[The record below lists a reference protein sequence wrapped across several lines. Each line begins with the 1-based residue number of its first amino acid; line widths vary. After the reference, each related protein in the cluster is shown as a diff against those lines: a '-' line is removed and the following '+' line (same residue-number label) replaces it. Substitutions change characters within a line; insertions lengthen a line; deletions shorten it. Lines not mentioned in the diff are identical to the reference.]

1 MTLKDRI
8 AIVTGGGQG
17 IGKEIAKK
25 LSAAGAKVIIAD
37 INEEQVKQTAGEL
50 GIDGIALDVSRLED
64 AEKAFGSLLDKYG
77 RLDILINNAGITRD
91 NLTLRMSEKEWDQV
105 IQVNLKGTFNC
116 CKAAMKPML
125 KQRSGTIVNV
135 ASVIGQIGNPG
146 QANYAAS
153 KAGVIALTK
162 TLAKE
167 LSSRCIRVNAVA
179 PGFIRTKMTDV
190 LPDEIK
196 NKMLE
201 TIPLKRFGEPEDVA
215 NLVLFLAGED
225 SGYITGQVIRVDGG
239 MVIA

>member
-153 KAGVIALTK
+153 KAGLIALTK